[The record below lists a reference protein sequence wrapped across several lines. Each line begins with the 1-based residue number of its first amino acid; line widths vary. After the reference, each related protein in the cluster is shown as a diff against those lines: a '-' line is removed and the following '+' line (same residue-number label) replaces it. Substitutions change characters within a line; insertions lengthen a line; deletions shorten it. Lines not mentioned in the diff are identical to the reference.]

1 MSLRFFRPLAI
12 GLVLT
17 ILTACMNTGPAA
29 ADRAEPASV
38 PLGVD
43 LGRSGSESPS
53 RPSVPPGEG
62 HERTTD
68 LPGGMKMAHEG
79 HNDAHAT
86 GTVNTVDPAQH
97 KLNITHNPIPEIGWP
112 AMTMDFPVAPSVDL
126 QSMRP
131 GMRVNFTIEQGQ
143 GGIYQIQAITPAG
156 GGR

>member
-1 MSLRFFRPLAI
+1 MSVRFFRNLAI
-12 GLVLT
+12 GLVPI
-17 ILTACMNTGPAA
+17 ILTACMSPDPAA
-29 ADRAEPASV
+29 ADRGDTASV

-43 LGRSGSESPS
+43 LGRSGSESPL
-53 RPSVPPGEG
+53 RPSVPPSEG
-62 HERTTD
+62 HGRTTD

-97 KLNITHNPIPEIGWP
+97 KLNISHNPIPEIGWP

-126 QSMRP
+126 RSVKP

-143 GGIYQIQAITPAG
+143 GGTYEIRALAPARG
-156 GGR
+156 AR